1 LATIKKMRIL
11 KLTFLLLLIISCK
24 PKKEEFKPELKTENK
39 KTESIIQEVEAKIE
53 MDSIYEIYK
62 KGKAEKYDWDL
73 IFKKAE
79 KYEKV
84 SKSYS
89 DKELIPNDFIEFS
102 KKFISNP
109 EFQKDNIDFENLL
122 AVIGACEETYV
133 LSENNW
139 VFYDWN
145 FIEEIRI
152 DKEWNNTFHFSENIF
167 FSKYEINEVG
177 TITMLG
183 FEKIN
188 GKWKLTLLF
197 QGDC

>member
-1 LATIKKMRIL
+1 MRII
-11 KLTFLLLLIISCK
+11 KLFFLLLLIISCK
-24 PKKEEFKPELKTENK
+24 QKKEKIKPEIKTEK
-39 KTESIIQEVEAKIE
+39 QKAEIITEEEQMKIV

-62 KGKAEKYDWDL
+62 KGKVEKYDWDL

-89 DKELIPNDFIEFS
+89 DKELIPYDFLEFS

-109 EFQKDNIDFENLL
+109 EFQKENIDYENLL

-139 VFYDWN
+139 VFDNWN

-152 DKEWNNTFHFSENIF
+152 DKEWNNTFNFSENIF
-167 FSKYEINEVG
+167 FSKYELKEVG

-197 QGDC
+197 RGDC

>member
-1 LATIKKMRIL
+1 MKIF
-11 KLTFLLLLIISCK
+11 KLTFLLLIIISCK
-24 PKKEEFKPELKTENK
+24 QNNKEIKPELKTKKQKLENISK
-39 KTESIIQEVEAKIE
+39 ESERQFE

-62 KGKAEKYDWDL
+62 KGKVEKYDWDL

-89 DKELIPNDFIEFS
+89 DKELIPNDFLEFS
-102 KKFISNP
+102 KKFISNR

-139 VFYDWN
+139 VFNYWN

-167 FSKYEINEVG
+167 FSKYELKEVG